1 MKLHLCIGTR
11 EIPRYGDIVD
21 SENPFSV
28 PCIYTN
34 IGTPLE
40 FSNYGPLLGLNWSI
54 NVYDHFSLHNVFFL
68 SAPSCIDH
76 SVPLTIMIANGI
88 ILNMRRQVIS
98 DYILR
103 MFPLMHA
110 RMLLFTW
117 KFVKRSL
124 KCFPVYELLD
134 TWKCFQESECMH
146 DCLLSIGK
154 LERRSLLMMFNILS
168 IWYINM
174 LSRSW
179 MQRKASSD
187 RYPRVLLFPEG
198 TTTNGRVII
207 SFQLGAFIPG
217 FPIQPVVVRYPH
229 IHFDQSW

>member
-1 MKLHLCIGTR
+1 
-11 EIPRYGDIVD
+11 
-21 SENPFSV
+21 
-28 PCIYTN
+28 
-34 IGTPLE
+34 
-40 FSNYGPLLGLNWSI
+40 
-54 NVYDHFSLHNVFFL
+54 
-68 SAPSCIDH
+68 
-76 SVPLTIMIANGI
+76 MIANGI
-88 ILNMRRQVIS
+88 IFNMRRQVIS
-98 DYILR
+98 DNILR
-103 MFPLMHA
+103 MFPLMHV
-110 RMLLFTW
+110 RMLLFTR
-117 KFVKRSL
+117 KFVRRSL
-124 KCFPVYELLD
+124 KCFPVYELVD
-134 TWKCFQESECMH
+134 TWKCFQEFECMH
-146 DCLLSIGK
+146 NCVLSIGK
-154 LERRSLLMMFNILS
+154 LERRGLLMMSNILS